1 VVLPPGVEPGS
12 VVYPWWASSNP
23 VEVFWGQA
31 HEPVQIVLSPKFL
44 ESAKQAMGRE
54 VFEQELTEPQ
64 VLLDELA
71 ERVGVSTIEKLKAKM
86 LSGAA

>member
-1 VVLPPGVEPGS
+1 
-12 VVYPWWASSNP
+12 
-23 VEVFWGQA
+23 
-31 HEPVQIVLSPKFL
+31 VLSPKFL